1 MQKNG
6 VTDFVSET
14 KSVQNY
20 LDFEKLA
27 HVQQGFDPSWHDPI
41 FNPQYETGRWAI
53 ARVFNGGYVSLK
65 PVECLDFLL
74 R

>member
-20 LDFEKLA
+20 LDFESLA
-27 HVQQGFDPSWHDPI
+27 HVQQGF
-41 FNPQYETGRWAI
+41 
-53 ARVFNGGYVSLK
+53 
-65 PVECLDFLL
+65 
-74 R
+74 